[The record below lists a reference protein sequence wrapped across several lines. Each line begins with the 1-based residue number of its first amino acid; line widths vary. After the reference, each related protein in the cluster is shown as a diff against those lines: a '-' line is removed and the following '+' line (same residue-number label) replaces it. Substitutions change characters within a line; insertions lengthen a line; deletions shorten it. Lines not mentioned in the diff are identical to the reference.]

1 MRPPDMSFR
10 GSQRPLRV
18 AAAFLSATLLDVNL
32 RSAYA
37 DTWTGTCVCNYDDP
51 ALSCHTSVFLT
62 GTSVADLSQKCA
74 SATSNKGNLI
84 NLVKRTTPPSIVV
97 NWCVA
102 GPAPAGLPFEH
113 ATIGSKSDYW
123 FCFDGAPGKHIIHG
137 ATSAI
142 NIRQVN
148 IVERTEQRVVGHW
161 PSLVLGLQVS
171 RACMH
176 A

>member
-1 MRPPDMSFR
+1 MKLLDMNVRSSR
-10 GSQRPLRV
+10 RYLQV
-18 AAAFLSATLLDVNL
+18 ATAFLALSLLHPGL
-32 RSAYA
+32 RGVAYA

-74 SATSNKGNLI
+74 SATSSKGNLI
-84 NLVKRTTPPSIVV
+84 NLAKRTTPPSIMV

-123 FCFDGAPGKHIIHG
+123 FCFDGVPGKTYNTWCNIGDKFTPGQYCRADG
-137 ATSAI
+137 ATSCGALAFAG
-142 NIRQVN
+142 
-148 IVERTEQRVVGHW
+148 VGAT
-161 PSLVLGLQVS
+161 SI
-171 RACMH
+171 
-176 A
+176 